1 MCSLVV
7 LVQGLYYRIG
17 RRSLWG
23 PMRPSQDDQRI
34 NKTRRGRTAAQNQQ
48 KARTDARTNKWNAWR
63 QHASS
68 KHPPRSEEQH
78 QSSSRSPWDYTDH
91 VQTTHKGRTWQ
102 QQDYEHNGISDVQT
116 KWEEVDPGVHQT
128 GLGAW
133 QQQTSTGRP
142 LTDRAAATIDSEEV
156 WVRATRQR
164 TDVQSWDTS
173 HSSMVT
179 QVGHV
184 NYVNDLR

>member
-1 MCSLVV
+1 MNPN
-7 LVQGLYYRIG
+7 QDNQ
-17 RRSLWG
+17 RS
-23 PMRPSQDDQRI
+23 

-68 KHPPRSEEQH
+68 KHPPRSEEQWWTH
-78 QSSSRSPWDYTDH
+78 QFSSRSPWDYTDH
-91 VQTTHKGRTWQ
+91 VQTTHKGWTWQ
-102 QQDYEHNGISDVQT
+102 QQDYEHNGVSAVQT
-116 KWEEVDPGVHQT
+116 KWEDVNQGVHQN